1 MDSSTK
7 RLHDMIQRMIEL
19 DGTTEQKQQL
29 DEMVSMNV
37 SMSGESADEVAALAK
52 LIGNAGMGEPEAPP
66 QETMPMRQDMERLA
80 GIMDTSEASGEEC
93 LCCGAVHEG
102 ACTEMGPH
110 ECACCGEHH
119 DQSHGMSHNESGI
132 EEDSRRKD
140 ASERE
145 QLMDLVQKAGKGDRQ
160 AKRQFE
166 DYVGSTFNVDA
177 GRLLIKLTKLDD
189 RDRAR
194 AIENLIKSERD
205 QGEYQTAAS
214 GVRRNQLQMNSMD
227 NEAPVSSCCGAPMDN
242 VQDGFGRCEA
252 CGEMATA
259 EYESEFEGYDN
270 EPDED
275 YQDTEYMTKDIS
287 GGLNRQKKQYA
298 KAQDGDNAMAVESIK
313 DRLYAQ
319 LSEKKEKPDY
329 ADIDDDGDKEEPMKK
344 AAKDKK
350 KKEK

>member
-19 DGTTEQKQQL
+19 DGTAEQKQQL

-214 GVRRNQLQMNSMD
+214 GVRRNQLQMNSID
-227 NEAPVSSCCGAPMDN
+227 NEDDADL
-242 VQDGFGRCEA
+242 
-252 CGEMATA
+252 
-259 EYESEFEGYDN
+259 EGYDN